1 MIRKIKDFLLKNL
14 KTEQTIV
21 KNSFWLALS
30 RILGSIFRAVLVIL
44 SFRILGPEFQGIFY
58 LAMNFVLIFSVIPDF
73 GMVPIFIRSLIEKKE
88 EKRKIITDFI
98 FSFIFFFFIS
108 LIIALIVK
116 DFVLKNELSKK
127 IFYVLIIFVFFDILR
142 EILYALFRAKE
153 RMEYQAL
160 SHSFTNF
167 VILISG
173 LYFLLNFPN
182 PYFLSYAYLIG
193 GFLGFLLTFFLL
205 RKDLIFNY
213 LKYLELKAPL
223 KIIEKSWAIGIANF
237 IFLLITYIDTLILG
251 YFKNVKEV
259 GIYNSVVKINEVLF
273 AIPFAL
279 ASAAFP
285 AITKKLK
292 NQEGVEDVLEFGL
305 KFALFISLP
314 IFWGVFFLSKDFIN
328 FLYGK
333 EYLDGD
339 LALKLISFS
348 IPFNFLTLIL
358 IDTLIALDKR
368 KELLKFDFLTLLINV
383 ILNIIF
389 IPYFGFFAASLITS
403 ISSFIFFIFSFL
415 LVKKFIKINLTHL
428 KIPKYLIISF
438 LINLIF
444 IFIPINFILKI
455 ILIALV
461 YFGFMYLIKEEIM
474 IRFLKVG

>member
-1 MIRKIKDFLLKNL
+1 
-14 KTEQTIV
+14 
-21 KNSFWLALS
+21 
-30 RILGSIFRAVLVIL
+30 
-44 SFRILGPEFQGIFY
+44 
-58 LAMNFVLIFSVIPDF
+58 
-73 GMVPIFIRSLIEKKE
+73 
-88 EKRKIITDFI
+88 
-98 FSFIFFFFIS
+98 
-108 LIIALIVK
+108 
-116 DFVLKNELSKK
+116 
-127 IFYVLIIFVFFDILR
+127 
-142 EILYALFRAKE
+142 
-153 RMEYQAL
+153 
-160 SHSFTNF
+160 
-167 VILISG
+167 
-173 LYFLLNFPN
+173 
-182 PYFLSYAYLIG
+182 
-193 GFLGFLLTFFLL
+193 
-205 RKDLIFNY
+205 
-213 LKYLELKAPL
+213 
-223 KIIEKSWAIGIANF
+223 NF

-251 YFKNVKEV
+251 YFRNVKEV

-415 LVKKFIKINLTHL
+415 LVKKFIKIHLTHL
-428 KIPKYLIISF
+428 KIHKYLIISF

-444 IFIPINFILKI
+444 VFIPINFILKI